1 LPELQLFPFQG
12 GEACRSEG
20 VIQVFDKSEKN
31 QRPNSIPCILFD
43 EIGLAELSV
52 HNPLKVLHSRLEVN
66 KTKVA
71 FIGISNWELDAS
83 KMARFLVINRPLPD
97 EYDLIDTAEKIFES
111 YDGIIVDNFEEVIK
125 PLSKSYFR
133 FMSEWK
139 SKQNNDHP
147 DFFGLR
153 DFYSL
158 IKYVC
163 VKIIEKKISKDQ

>member
-1 LPELQLFPFQG
+1 M
-12 GEACRSEG
+12 
-20 VIQVFDKSEKN
+20 FDKSEKN

-97 EYDLIDTAEKIFES
+97 EYDLIDTAEKIF
-111 YDGIIVDNFEEVIK
+111 
-125 PLSKSYFR
+125 
-133 FMSEWK
+133 
-139 SKQNNDHP
+139 
-147 DFFGLR
+147 
-153 DFYSL
+153 
-158 IKYVC
+158 
-163 VKIIEKKISKDQ
+163 